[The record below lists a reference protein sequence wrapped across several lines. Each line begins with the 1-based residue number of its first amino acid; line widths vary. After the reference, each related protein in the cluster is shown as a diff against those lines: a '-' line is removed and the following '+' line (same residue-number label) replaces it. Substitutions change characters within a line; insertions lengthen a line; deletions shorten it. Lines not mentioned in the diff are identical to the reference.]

1 MTEKLSLKDFIRTI
15 FSDGKPHTM
24 EEILDVGHYTEADIR
39 TAITDLKAPYS
50 SEEPVLNIETVGHYF
65 FVKNQSEVEARSE
78 FTEDDEDKLLT
89 FQPPENMANAKQLV
103 DWIADGAGLVFGK
116 IYPEFSIDE
125 VDKRL
130 SVQIILDGT
139 PSTFTMNGRSLA
151 VSYQKN
157 KSVVVVDT
165 DEDGRTLNLD
175 IETTEDGLVQV
186 YCYPY
191 IFVPTS
197 QRSEALE
204 LLNTINMHSNLSHI
218 VLNECTDFLF
228 PCIKA
233 SSLTTGQSI
242 TFENLCHAVLETTY
256 QYWWALSE
264 LGEAEDTANEQEVS
278 GCIGKIT
285 DDSINKIFVSGDGV
299 SYDYVAV
306 DEVEAKR
313 WISQGIS
320 HSEFNEVFDKMSTQG
335 GIRNAKIFCNHME
348 IMRFDFEDYEP
359 LFSTQIDDFGKWLL
373 VIEGD
378 ERGIFAEIDLNGPFT
393 KDQISIGRHDC
404 SFNGVMFPC
413 ITVEYHGDCGQHVET
428 TLRSQTMYVIDPHGR
443 VEFVRAVDDAITHE
457 TRDKLDPATASV
469 SETSSHCALAEVA

>member
-1 MTEKLSLKDFIRTI
+1 MTKNLSAKDFLRTI
-15 FSDGKPHTM
+15 FSDGKPHTI
-24 EEILDVGHYTEADIR
+24 EEILDVGHYTEAEIR
-39 TAITDLKAPYS
+39 TAITDLKNPYS
-50 SEEPVLNIETVGHYF
+50 SEEPILNIETVGHYL
-65 FVKNQSEVEARSE
+65 FVKNQSRIEASSE
-78 FTEDDEDKLLT
+78 FTKDDEDELLT
-89 FQPPENMANAKQLV
+89 FQPPENMANAKQLA
-103 DWIADGAGLVFGK
+103 DWIADGAGLVLGP
-116 IYPEFSIDE
+116 IDAEFSIDE

-139 PSTFTMNGRSLA
+139 PTTFTMNGRSLA

-157 KSVVVVDT
+157 KPVVVVDT
-165 DEDGRTLNLD
+165 DEDGRLLNLE

-191 IFVPTS
+191 IIVPTS

-233 SSLTTGQSI
+233 SSVTTGQSI
-242 TFENLCHAVLETTY
+242 PFENLCHAVLETTY

-264 LGEAEDTANEQEVS
+264 LGEAEDTANEQEVT
-278 GCIGKIT
+278 GCIGHIT
-285 DDSINKIFVSGDGV
+285 DYLISKIFVSGDGV
-299 SYDYVAV
+299 SYDYIAV
-306 DEVEAKR
+306 DEVVAKK

-320 HSEFNEVFDKMSTQG
+320 HSEFNEVFEKMSTQG
-335 GIRNAKIFCNHME
+335 GIRNGKVFCNQME
-348 IMRFDFEDYEP
+348 IMRFNFDSYEP

-378 ERGIFAEIDLNGPFT
+378 ERGIFAEIDLNEPFT
-393 KDQISIGRHDC
+393 KDKISIGRHDC
-404 SFNGVMFPC
+404 SFNGLMFPC
-413 ITVEYHGDCGQHVET
+413 ITVEYDGNCGQHVET
-428 TLRSQTMYVIDPHGR
+428 TLLSQTMYVIDPHGR

-457 TRDKLDPATASV
+457 TGDKLDAATASV
-469 SETSSHCALAEVA
+469 SETISHNSLAEVA